1 MAAADNKSFQR
12 IFMREIRHI
21 FRHKPTLFIS
31 IVGPLFSLLLVY
43 FIFIDG
49 VPRKLPVAVV
59 DDDFTSFSRTTCRMI
74 QATPIAE
81 VHRSYQSLLDA
92 KNALEKGDVDAV
104 VYVPSGTEK
113 NVITGHQADI
123 ALYINNTNLLTSGLL
138 TSGLKK
144 ALATISTGVKLKYHV
159 SKGKNWQQA
168 YDNSMPILLQSKIL
182 FNPYL
187 NYSYFLVAALL
198 PMLLMIFTM
207 LSTGYGIGR
216 ELYNGSGKMYLGI
229 ANNNFAAAIFGKLL
243 PYTLAS
249 FCMTMIMNVFL
260 FDIIAM
266 PIRGSFPVIIL
277 SEICMIF
284 SYQAIVIFLIAIFKN
299 LRLVLSIAS
308 AYIMMALTFSGLTFP
323 LYAMPTEAH
332 VFSQFFPFTHWLQ
345 IFIGQ
350 AMRGEP
356 LFISFKSMYWFVL
369 FIVLG
374 ILSLPRLQYILQNPK
389 YWGRE

>member
-1 MAAADNKSFQR
+1 MVTPKNKGFQR

-31 IVGPLFSLLLVY
+31 IIGPLFSLLLVY

-49 VPRKLPVAVV
+49 IPRKLPVAVV

-81 VHRSYQSLLDA
+81 VHRSFQSLLEA
-92 KNALEKGDVDAV
+92 KNALQKGDVDAI
-104 VYVPSGTEK
+104 VYIPSGTEK
-113 NVITGHQADI
+113 NVVTGHQTDI
-123 ALYINNTNLLTSGLL
+123 AVYINNANLLTSGLL
-138 TSGLKK
+138 TSGLRK
-144 ALATISTGVKLKYHV
+144 ALVTVSTGIKLKFHV
-159 SKGKNWQQA
+159 SKGKTWQQA
-168 YDNSMPILLQSKIL
+168 YDNSMPISLQAKIL
-182 FNPYL
+182 FNPFL
-187 NYSYFLVAALL
+187 NYSYFLVAALMPL
-198 PMLLMIFTM
+198 LLMVFTM
-207 LSTGYGIGR
+207 LSTGYGLGR
-216 ELYNGSGKMYLGI
+216 ELYNGSGKMYLRI

-249 FCMTMIMNVFL
+249 FCMAMIMNVFL

-266 PIRGSFPVIIL
+266 PIRGSFLVILL

-284 SYQAIVIFLIAIFKN
+284 SYQAIIVFLIVIFKN

-323 LYAMPTEAH
+323 LYAMPHEAQ

-350 AMRGEP
+350 TMRGEP
-356 LFISFKSMYWFVL
+356 IYISFQSMYWFLL